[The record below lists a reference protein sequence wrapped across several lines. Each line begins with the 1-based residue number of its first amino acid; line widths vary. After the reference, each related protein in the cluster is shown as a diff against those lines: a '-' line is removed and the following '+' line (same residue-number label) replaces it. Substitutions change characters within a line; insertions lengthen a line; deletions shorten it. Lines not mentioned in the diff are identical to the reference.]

1 MFEGLFGRN
10 VDEELFNGC
19 RMMKRSGDTV
29 QYGFSTD
36 VLYLDDQ
43 NQIGVGLKNT
53 ETRIQIRIEGV
64 LTADQESLYQM
75 LDGLVEYGRKY
86 EYKRLH
92 YGDKISDE
100 LLEMLIDYGFEGEKQ
115 DQADAFV
122 LDFEIP
128 EEVNT
133 DECDR
138 RDDGEAPTGG

>member
-1 MFEGLFGRN
+1 MFEGLFDRK
-10 VDEELFNGC
+10 EELFNSC
-19 RMMKRSGDTV
+19 RMMKRSADTV

-36 VLYLDDQ
+36 VIYLDEE
-43 NQIGVGLKNT
+43 NQIGLEFSNGGDH
-53 ETRIQIRIEGV
+53 IQIRISGV
-64 LTADQESLYQM
+64 CMTDQDSLYQM

-128 EEVNT
+128 EEVNA

-138 RDDGEAPTGG
+138 GNDGEAPAGCE